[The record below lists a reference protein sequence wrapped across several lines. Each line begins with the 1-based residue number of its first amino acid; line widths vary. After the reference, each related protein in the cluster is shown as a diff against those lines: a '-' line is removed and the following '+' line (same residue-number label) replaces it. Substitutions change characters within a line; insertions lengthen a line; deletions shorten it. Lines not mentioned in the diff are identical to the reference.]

1 MTLHEQHSQE
11 DRLSTTCLD
20 TPISSAKSKSMNII
34 GNDFTNEDGISKN
47 LDFDQPK
54 PTRTTDSNKEIHE
67 KITNKNNDDLP
78 KKICV
83 IALRIDTLLYNT
95 LQNYLS
101 AMHNVSDYT
110 FSSISDILRHIL
122 LQIESGELQNSGVV
136 RSDNKTTEIT
146 IRVNESQKHF
156 WSSLPHPKRAIMEKA
171 IISFT
176 QKNK

>member
-1 MTLHEQHSQE
+1 MELLAAKKTTL
-11 DRLSTTCLD
+11 
-20 TPISSAKSKSMNII
+20 AK
-34 GNDFTNEDGISKN
+34 
-47 LDFDQPK
+47 Q
-54 PTRTTDSNKEIHE
+54 EIHE

-78 KKICV
+78 KKDCV

-122 LQIESGELQNSGVV
+122 LQIESGELQNSEVV
-136 RSDNKTTEIT
+136 RSDNKTYIEIT
-146 IRVNESQKHF
+146 IRVNESQKQF
-156 WSSLPHPKRAIMEKA
+156 WSSLPNRLKRAIMEKA
-171 IISFT
+171 IVSFT

>member
-1 MTLHEQHSQE
+1 MELLAAKKTTL
-11 DRLSTTCLD
+11 
-20 TPISSAKSKSMNII
+20 AK
-34 GNDFTNEDGISKN
+34 
-47 LDFDQPK
+47 Q
-54 PTRTTDSNKEIHE
+54 EIHE

-78 KKICV
+78 KKDRV

-136 RSDNKTTEIT
+136 RSDNKTYIEIT
-146 IRVNESQKHF
+146 IRVNESQKQF
-156 WSSLPHPKRAIMEKA
+156 WSSLPNRLKRAIMEKA